1 MGMTFAQKVLAAKA
15 GLESVAVGQIV
26 EIEPDY
32 CLSHDNTAAISK
44 TFKKIGVERVKYPE
58 RFVIVLDH
66 TVPASI
72 EKYAL
77 GHKEIREF
85 VCEQGIANFY
95 DAGVGICLQV
105 LP

>member
-1 MGMTFAQKVLAAKA
+1 MGMTFAQKILAQKA
-15 GLESVAVGQIV
+15 GLDHIEVGQIV

-58 RFVIVLDH
+58 RFVVVLDH
-66 TVPASI
+66 TVPAST

-77 GHKEIREF
+77 G
-85 VCEQGIANFY
+85 
-95 DAGVGICLQV
+95 
-105 LP
+105 